1 MSDQPQLDL
10 QAPPAAPK
18 AAAPARSGR
27 GFGGFTRAQLVM
39 GAILIVALIWAMW
52 VTKALVEPREEH
64 IVKASLSNIVGEYVS
79 AQARSASPPGQV
91 EAEMR
96 AFMSSLDHE
105 LQRRGAGGQVVL
117 VGEAVLTKNVPD
129 ITESLKKAV
138 FASGVPEP
146 KRVSVEQLQRMQEL
160 SAAQAALA
168 ASRQPPLAMPGPVD
182 PLAGAQTVSPQDP
195 SAGGP
200 FPQSMPQPAPGQ
212 ISGPSVSTFGGPD
225 GNGGQ

>member
-1 MSDQPQLDL
+1 
-10 QAPPAAPK
+10 
-18 AAAPARSGR
+18 
-27 GFGGFTRAQLVM
+27 M

-129 ITESLKKAV
+129 ITDSLRKAV
-138 FASGVPEP
+138 YASGVRQPRPASAQEMQ
-146 KRVSVEQLQRMQEL
+146 QLQQQMAPGL
-160 SAAQAALA
+160 ATPSTPGGPAAAAGATLEPMA
-168 ASRQPPLAMPGPVD
+168 AVPAGAAMPQ
-182 PLAGAQTVSPQDP
+182 AGSG
-195 SAGGP
+195 AGTAP
-200 FPQSMPQPAPGQ
+200 PAAIPGAA
-212 ISGPSVSTFGGPD
+212 ITTFGGPD
-225 GNGGQ
+225 GSGGQ